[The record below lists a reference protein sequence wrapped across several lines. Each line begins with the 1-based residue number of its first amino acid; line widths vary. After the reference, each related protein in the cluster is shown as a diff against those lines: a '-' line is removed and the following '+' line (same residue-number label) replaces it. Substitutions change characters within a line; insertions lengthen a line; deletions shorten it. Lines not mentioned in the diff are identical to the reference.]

1 MSPERFFIATAILC
15 HKKKNIKISQDARAS
30 KSQNRPNKLKSKY
43 YAYSRINW
51 TSIYSDWWHHTA
63 TTLQHN
69 GNQRTKRN
77 ACRKKNKNK
86 THKQRGN
93 PINPKHIKQI
103 DLLMKSLI
111 INERCKS
118 NLVINDFGQR

>member
-1 MSPERFFIATAILC
+1 MHIPESIGLRSIPIGGTTQPPPC
-15 HKKKNIKISQDARAS
+15 NTMEIKERSE
-30 KSQNRPNKLKSKY
+30 
-43 YAYSRINW
+43 
-51 TSIYSDWWHHTA
+51 THVE
-63 TTLQHN
+63 
-69 GNQRTKRN
+69 
-77 ACRKKNKNK
+77 KKNKNK